1 MRQQRSM
8 FQMKEQNKTPEE
20 QVSGM
25 EIDNVHKKEFRVM
38 IVKMIQELGKRID
51 AQNKKLQA
59 VFNKELKYFKGIDF
73 FKFY

>member
-1 MRQQRSM
+1 
-8 FQMKEQNKTPEE
+8 MKEQNKTPEE

-25 EIDNVHKKEFRVM
+25 EIDNVHKKEIRVM
-38 IVKMIQELGKRID
+38 IIKMIQELGKRID

-73 FKFY
+73 VKCY